1 MAYSLQQVTSDG
13 TLNYLALSF
22 TYTDR
27 STIHVF
33 YDGVENTTNWAWA
46 GPTET
51 AITFSPNVPT
61 GVEVLVR
68 RISPLDSV
76 DHIFGYRSDGSGN
89 AAFSADSVDD
99 NFEQTFKVAQEV
111 SDVNDL
117 TADYAASANADAI
130 AAAASAAA
138 ALASAN
144 ASDVSEAAALA
155 SQVAS
160 AASAVAANL
169 SKVAAELAETNAETA
184 ETNAETAQ
192 GLTYTARDA
201 AIAAKVAAE
210 AADADAIAQAAA
222 ALGYKNDA
230 GASAVAALASENAAG
245 ASAVAAAN
253 SAASAA
259 SALDNFDDRYL
270 GAKTSDPGV
279 DNDGNALVAGALYFN
294 SATGKMRVFTGS
306 GWIDAS
312 SASVVSYANFEFV
325 ATAGQTTFSG
335 NDANGVPLSYTV
347 GATFVTLN
355 GVMLRNGDDYT
366 ASTGSSIVLGTACTL
381 SDEVQ
386 VFSFGSFL
394 VADTYTRAEADGKFI
409 QQTSNT
415 GAAQLPVGTTAQ
427 APAGAPGLTRFDST
441 LGNPVWY
448 DPSTSTWKLYSQPSG
463 YTINYLIVGG
473 GAGGGQG
480 YYGGGGGA
488 GGYLAAS
495 TTLLAGVAYTITI
508 GAGGAGSISQT
519 VTGTNGSNSSAFTA
533 VALGGGG
540 GGSRNND
547 TAGGPSN
554 GAAGGS
560 GGGGAYP
567 PSTGGAGTSGQGNA
581 GGSSASGYGCGGGGA
596 GAVGSP
602 GTVSAPYGGAGGVG
616 ISNSISGAA
625 VYYCGGG
632 GAGMAAGGVA
642 NGGTGGGGSGG
653 INTTGTP
660 GTANT
665 GGGGGAGGFAA
676 SNGAA
681 GGSGIV
687 IFAYLGAQRGTGG
700 TVTSSGGYTIHTF
713 TTSGTYN
720 A

>member
-51 AITFSPNVPT
+51 AITFTPNVPT

-89 AAFSADSVDD
+89 AAFSADSVDE

-117 TADYAASANADAI
+117 TKDYAASANADAI

-144 ASDVSEAAALA
+144 AADVSEAAALA

-230 GASAVAALASENAAG
+230 NGSAVAALASENAAG

-259 SALDNFDDRYL
+259 AAFDQFDDRYL
-270 GAKTSDPGV
+270 GEKTSDPGL

-355 GVMLRNGDDYT
+355 GVMLRVGDDYT
-366 ASTGSSIVLGTACTL
+366 ASTGSSIVLGTAATL
-381 SDEVQ
+381 SDELQ

-409 QQTSNT
+409 VQNSST
-415 GAAQLPVGTTAQ
+415 GAAKMPAGTTAQ
-427 APAGAPGLTRFDST
+427 RPTGEVGLFRLNRDTHNPEWWDETTSSWLQFSQPAG
-441 LGNPVWY
+441 
-448 DPSTSTWKLYSQPSG
+448 
-463 YTINYLIVGG
+463 YLISFLVV
-473 GAGGGQG
+473 AGGGG
-480 YYGGGGGA
+480 GGVYYGGGGGA
-488 GGYLAAS
+488 GGYLTGTSSLS
-495 TTLLAGVAYTITI
+495 TGTVYTITV
-508 GAGGAGSISQT
+508 GAGGAGASTSAAA
-519 VTGTNGSNSSAFTA
+519 NGSNSAISTIVTATGGGGGGGTTGAAGVVGSSGGSGGGSSTITTTSSGTVGQGNAGGSGGTFTSGGGGGGATA
-533 VALGGGG
+533 VGATATSTTGGNGGAGTSNSISGSPITYAGGGGG
-540 GGSRNND
+540 GGSGF
-547 TAGGPSN
+547 GGT
-554 GAAGGS
+554 GGS
-560 GGGGAYP
+560 GGGGAG
-567 PSTGGAGTSGQGNA
+567 SNTTTATSG
-581 GGSSASGYGCGGGGA
+581 SANSG
-596 GAVGSP
+596 
-602 GTVSAPYGGAGGVG
+602 
-616 ISNSISGAA
+616 
-625 VYYCGGG
+625 
-632 GAGMAAGGVA
+632 
-642 NGGTGGGGSGG
+642 
-653 INTTGTP
+653 
-660 GTANT
+660 
-665 GGGGGAGGFAA
+665 GGGGGAYNSAAVGG
-676 SNGAA
+676 A

-687 IFAYLGAQRGTGG
+687 IIAYLGSQRGTGG